1 MSELDSMFLVSGVR
15 LICMGMV
22 VQLATVEQERN
33 TTILKVIKKE
43 GALRHLSEMLQKVQ
57 DELEKARTSREQ
69 DAAALS

>member
-1 MSELDSMFLVSGVR
+1 
-15 LICMGMV
+15 MV
-22 VQLATVEQERN
+22 VQLATVEHERN
-33 TTILKVIKKE
+33 TTILNVIKKE

>member
-57 DELEKARTSREQ
+57 DELE
-69 DAAALS
+69 